1 MTVQTRPPQGKT
13 TAPARWAGPT
23 RLATEL
29 SALLGLVSAVAAA
42 GSLARPS
49 LLSGTPVTDGN
60 LRGTALVVLVV
71 GLPVLTWGSLSARRG
86 SVRGLV
92 LWLGAAAYLT
102 YQGVMF
108 CFGTPINALFLT
120 YVAMLG
126 LGVWTLATL
135 LPATAEP
142 AVADRVDVHTPYRL
156 AAVALGVFAALNALA
171 WLVRV
176 VPVAWTGDPPDA
188 LDGSG
193 LITSP
198 VWVQDLA
205 FWIPAALVVSVIAWR
220 RLARGA
226 VLAAAMLTF
235 YVIECLS
242 VASDQWWGVRADDTH
257 PGVASMSA
265 VPGAIAVAVITAVP
279 LLLLLRHVDAPGRA
293 PR

>member
-1 MTVQTRPPQGKT
+1 MTVRTRPSPGPA
-13 TAPARWAGPT
+13 TAAARWAGPT

-60 LRGTALVVLVV
+60 LRGTALVVLVL
-71 GLPVLTWGSLSARRG
+71 GLPALAGGSLAARRG

-108 CFGTPINALFLT
+108 CFGTPVNALFLT

-142 AVADRVDVHTPYRL
+142 EVVDRVGPRTPYRL
-156 AAVALGVFAALNALA
+156 AALVLGTFAVLNALA

-176 VPVAWTGDPPDA
+176 VPVVWTGDRPDA

-205 FWIPAALVVSVIAWR
+205 FWIPAALVASVMAWR
-220 RLARGA
+220 RLARG
-226 VLAAAMLTF
+226 VLLVTAMLTF

-257 PGVASMSA
+257 PDVASMSA
-265 VPGAIAVAVITAVP
+265 VPGAVAAAVVTAVP
-279 LLLLLRHVDAPGRA
+279 LLLLLHHVGGQGHEER
-293 PR
+293 